1 MKTHPMNANLRNE
14 QIWLAVCSLMIMAA
28 IALGAGLVYTRGVM
42 VPFVLAVFIV
52 TVVSPLVDF
61 LVARWKFPR
70 SIAVSVALLAV
81 LAVLAVIG
89 LMAVV
94 AIQTMLKTAE
104 EYSGSFMELAK
115 KLLAQLDT
123 WGIAVDRS
131 RIYADLQGQIPGAV
145 AQTVG
150 TATALLSN
158 GFLIMIF
165 AAFLL
170 VGRTSAN
177 PSTGIYA
184 EIESTIRRYI
194 ATKLAISAVTGLLV
208 WGILAMFGLRL
219 AFLFGMLAF
228 LLNFIPSIG
237 SIIATLLPIPVA
249 VAQYQD
255 PWTIL
260 AVVALPGVVQM
271 SIGNVIEPK
280 LMGDGVK
287 LHPVTVLLSLA
298 FWGLLWGPIGMIL
311 AVPITATIR
320 IVMVRFQTTKP
331 IGDLLAGHLPDS
343 GKSVQ

>member
-1 MKTHPMNANLRNE
+1 MKTQPMNTNLRNE

-28 IALGAGLVYTRGVM
+28 IALAAGLVYTRGVM
-42 VPFVLAVFIV
+42 IPFVLAVFIV

-61 LVARWKFPR
+61 LAARWKFPR
-70 SIAVSVALLAV
+70 SIAISVAMLAV
-81 LAVLAVIG
+81 LAVLAVLG
-89 LMAVV
+89 LMLVV
-94 AIQTMLKTAE
+94 ALQTMLKTAE

-131 RIYADLQGQIPGAV
+131 RIFADLQGQIPGAV

-158 GFLIMIF
+158 GFLIVIF

-184 EIESTIRRYI
+184 EIEATIRRYI
-194 ATKLAISAVTGLLV
+194 ATKLAISTVTGLLV
-208 WGILAMFGLRL
+208 WAILAMFGLRL

-255 PWTIL
+255 PWPIL
-260 AVVALPGVVQM
+260 AVVALPGAVQM
-271 SIGNVIEPK
+271 SIGNIIEPK

-287 LHPVTVLLSLA
+287 LHPVTILLSLA

-320 IVMVRFQTTKP
+320 IVMVRFETTKP
-331 IGDLLAGHLPDS
+331 IGDLLAGHLPES
-343 GKSVQ
+343 GEPVQ

>member
-1 MKTHPMNANLRNE
+1 VKTQPTNTNLRNE
-14 QIWLAVCSLMIMAA
+14 QIWLAVCSLMILAA
-28 IALGAGLVYTRGVM
+28 VALATGLVYTRGVM
-42 VPFVLAVFIV
+42 IPFVLAVFIV

-70 SIAVSVALLAV
+70 SIAISVAMLAV
-81 LAVLAVIG
+81 LAVLAVLG
-89 LMAVV
+89 LMLVV
-94 AIQTMLKTAE
+94 AIQTMLKTADD
-104 EYSGSFMELAK
+104 YSGSFMVLAK
-115 KLLAQLDT
+115 RLLTQLDA
-123 WGIAVDRS
+123 WEIGVDWS
-131 RIYADLQGQIPGAV
+131 RILADMQGKIPGAV

-170 VGRTSAN
+170 VGRTSSN

-194 ATKLAISAVTGLLV
+194 ATKLAISTVTGLLV
-208 WGILAMFGLRL
+208 WAILAMFGLRL

-228 LLNFIPSIG
+228 SLNFIPSIG
-237 SIIATLLPIPVA
+237 SVIATLLPIPVA
-249 VAQYQD
+249 VVQFQD
-255 PWTIL
+255 PWLIL
-260 AVVALPGVVQM
+260 AVVALPGAVQM

-287 LHPVTVLLSLA
+287 LHPVTILLSLA

-320 IVMVRFQTTKP
+320 IVIVRFQTTKP
-331 IGDLLAGHLPDS
+331 IGDLLAGRLPES
-343 GKSVQ
+343 AEPVQ

>member
-1 MKTHPMNANLRNE
+1 MKTDLRSE
-14 QIWLAVCSLMIMAA
+14 QIWLAVCSLMILATV
-28 IALGAGLVYTRGVM
+28 ALAAGLVYTRGVM
-42 VPFVLAVFIV
+42 IPFVLAVFIV

-61 LVARWKFPR
+61 LVTRWRFPR
-70 SIAVSVALLAV
+70 SIAVSVAMLAV
-81 LAVLAVIG
+81 LALLAILG
-89 LMAVV
+89 LMLVV
-94 AIQTMLKTAE
+94 AIHTMLRTAG
-104 EYSGSFMELAK
+104 EYSDSFTELTN
-115 KLLAQLDT
+115 KLIAQLGA
-123 WGIAVDRS
+123 WGVDVDQS
-131 RIYADLQGQIPGAV
+131 KIVADLQGRIPGAV

-150 TATALLSN
+150 TATGLLSN

-194 ATKLAISAVTGLLV
+194 ATKVAISTVTGLLV
-208 WGILAMFGLRL
+208 WAILAMFGLRG
-219 AFLFGMLAF
+219 AFMFGMLAF
-228 LLNFIPSIG
+228 VLNFIPSIG
-237 SIIATLLPIPVA
+237 SIIATFLPIPVA

-255 PWTIL
+255 PLLIL

-280 LMGDGVK
+280 LMGDGLK
-287 LHPVTVLLSLA
+287 LHPVTILLSLA

-320 IVMVRFQTTKP
+320 IVIVQFQTTKP
-331 IGDLLAGHLPDS
+331 IGELLAGHLP
-343 GKSVQ
+343 KSTGC

>member
-1 MKTHPMNANLRNE
+1 MKTQPRTNLRNE
-14 QIWLAVCSLMIMAA
+14 QIWLAVCSLMILAST
-28 IALGAGLVYTRGVM
+28 ALAAGLVYTRGVM
-42 VPFVLAVFIV
+42 IPFVLAVFIV
-52 TVVSPLVDF
+52 AVVSPLVDF

-70 SIAVSVALLAV
+70 SIAVSVAMLAVVSALAV
-81 LAVLAVIG
+81 LG
-89 LMAVV
+89 LLLVV
-94 AIQTMLKTAE
+94 AIQTTLSKNE
-104 EYSGSFMELAK
+104 EYMGSFVGLANS
-115 KLLAQLDT
+115 LLIQLDA
-123 WGIAVDRS
+123 WEIGIDRNG
-131 RIYADLQGQIPGAV
+131 ILADLQGRIPGAV

-158 GFLIMIF
+158 GFLIIIF
-165 AAFLL
+165 ASFLL

-177 PSTGIYA
+177 ASTGIYA

-194 ATKLAISAVTGLLV
+194 ATKLAISTVTGLLV
-208 WGILAMFGLRL
+208 WGILAMFGLQF

-249 VAQYQD
+249 MAQYQD
-255 PWTIL
+255 PWAIL
-260 AVVALPGVVQM
+260 AVVALPGAVQM

-287 LHPVTVLLSLA
+287 LHPVTILLSLA

-320 IVMVRFQTTKP
+320 IVVVRFQTTKP
-331 IGDLLAGHLPDS
+331 IGDLLAGHLPES
-343 GKSVQ
+343 GEPVY

>member
-1 MKTHPMNANLRNE
+1 MKTQPRSANLRNE
-14 QIWLAVCSLMIMAA
+14 QIWLAVCSLLILATV
-28 IALGAGLVYTRGVM
+28 ALAAGLVYTRGVM
-42 VPFVLAVFIV
+42 VPFVLAVFMV
-52 TVVSPLVDF
+52 AVVSPLIDF
-61 LVARWKFPR
+61 LVVRWKFPR
-70 SIAVSVALLAV
+70 SIAVSVAMLAV
-81 LAVLAVIG
+81 LAVLAVLG
-89 LMAVV
+89 LLLVV
-94 AIQTMLKTAE
+94 AIQTVLRTAD
-104 EYSGSFMELAK
+104 EYSGSFVELAG
-115 KLLAQLDT
+115 KLVAQADA
-123 WGIAVDRS
+123 WGSGIDRD
-131 RIYADLQGQIPGAV
+131 RLFADLQGQIPGAV

-165 AAFLL
+165 AGFLL
-170 VGRTSAN
+170 VGRTSAKR
-177 PSTGIYA
+177 PSGIYA

-194 ATKLAISAVTGLLV
+194 ATKLAISTVTGLLV

-249 VAQYQD
+249 VAQFQD
-255 PWTIL
+255 PWAIL
-260 AVVALPGVVQM
+260 AVVALPGAVQM

-287 LHPVTVLLSLA
+287 LHPVTILLSLA

-320 IVMVRFQTTKP
+320 IVMIQFETTKP
-331 IGDLLAGHLPDS
+331 IGDLLAGHLPES
-343 GKSVQ
+343 AEPVK